1 MKLGV
6 YFRGRSKERG
16 RLLEDL
22 LYHYCMTLAYD
33 TASPVPK
40 QSCLKKLNTVPFV
53 LMINDKSVIECYLL
67 Q

>member
-40 QSCLKKLNTVPFV
+40 AILFEKVKYCTVHA
-53 LMINDKSVIECYLL
+53 NDK
-67 Q
+67 